1 MSNEQQLQD
10 LRARID
16 ELDGQ
21 LLQMITTRAEL
32 AKAVAGAKG
41 GEANDY
47 YRPEREAQ
55 VLRKIISRNRGPLS
69 DEEMARLFREI
80 MSACL
85 ALQQP
90 LNVGFLG
97 PEGTFTHA
105 AVQKH
110 FGRSVQAL
118 PMGTIDDVFRE
129 VEAEAC
135 HYGVVP
141 VENSIEGVVNH
152 TLDMFINSPLRIC
165 GEVELR
171 IHHHLLGKAA
181 NPDGLMRV
189 YGHEQA
195 LAQCRRWLTSVLPD
209 AVVVPALSTAEAAS
223 TLADGTGSHDA
234 AVAAPIAAER
244 YRLEV
249 LATDIEDNP
258 DAVTRFVLVGRPG
271 QPPMPSGH
279 DKTTLVAF
287 ISDDHAGALLEV
299 LTEFAVRGVNL
310 TRIESRPT
318 GEGMGRYCFSL
329 DCEGHVDDARV
340 GEALTGLRRVCADVR
355 FLGSYPRH
363 DNGPA
368 AEESSRV
375 AKERDSV
382 YRDAAAWLGRIR
394 NGKL

>member
-1 MSNEQQLQD
+1 MSNEQELQD

-16 ELDGQ
+16 ELDAE

-32 AKAVAGAKG
+32 AKAVAAAKG

-85 ALQQP
+85 ALQEP

-110 FGRSVQAL
+110 FGRSVKAL

-181 NPDGLMRV
+181 NPDGLVRV

-195 LAQCRRWLTSVLPD
+195 LAQCRRWLNNHLAKAARCPVASN
-209 AVVVPALSTAEAAS
+209 AEAARR
-223 TLADGTGSHDA
+223 AAAEPGTAAIAGDA
-234 AVAAPIAAER
+234 AASIYGLTRIVNN
-244 YRLEV
+244 
-249 LATDIEDNP
+249 IEDESDNT
-258 DAVTRFVLVGRPG
+258 TRFLIIGHRSTP
-271 QPPMPSGH
+271 PSGD
-279 DKTTLVAF
+279 DKTTLIF
-287 ISDDHAGALLEV
+287 STPNLPGALYKMLAS
-299 LTEFAVRGVNL
+299 FAEHGISMM
-310 TRIESRPT
+310 RIESRPSRR
-318 GEGMGRYCFSL
+318 GMWDYFFFV
-329 DCEGHVDDARV
+329 DIEGHGRDEAVA
-340 GEALTGLRRVCADVR
+340 EALKELKQRASMLKL
-355 FLGSYPRH
+355 LGSYPR
-363 DNGPA
+363 A
-368 AEESSRV
+368 V
-375 AKERDSV
+375 
-382 YRDAAAWLGRIR
+382 L
-394 NGKL
+394 